1 MEGISLFSSKKLTS
15 KFKKSL
21 MKALSDSTDDSFCRM
36 HSALMVFM
44 SLATK
49 STMRFIRLIW
59 RAWLSRH
66 GLWRRGLK
74 ASIGLLVL
82 TGYGPSM
89 DTQSLPPGAL
99 RSMVVL
105 TRIHVNSYEFI
116 SDTAQTLRLVYVSSS
131 LRLLNSWAYSQNA
144 FEPIEVGR

>member
-1 MEGISLFSSKKLTS
+1 MSKCFDWSENGRGDLPMEGISLFSSKKLTS

-21 MKALSDSTDDSFCRM
+21 MKALSDSTDDSFCRT

-44 SLATK
+44 SPATK
-49 STMRFIRLIW
+49 STMRYIRLIR
-59 RAWLSRH
+59 RAWPSGH

-74 ASIGLLVL
+74 ASIGLLVP

-99 RSMVVL
+99 RSMVC
-105 TRIHVNSYEFI
+105 I
-116 SDTAQTLRLVYVSSS
+116 DTYSRKLIWVYVGHSSNTQIS
-131 LRLLNSWAYSQNA
+131 
-144 FEPIEVGR
+144 VCK